1 MRLLRHQRRN
11 HAEDG
16 NIGHDAV
23 AQRGHFVFF
32 LRNAVGKI
40 EDDADFGDLRRLE
53 LDGSETDPAL
63 CAVRQSARADARDQ
77 NEHQQDDGKDQ
88 QHLRHRAIALVI
100 DLADN
105 KHRRDTEDRKN
116 ALTDEVVRGVTL
128 FIVGRGET
136 GGKQHDQ
143 AHAHERKHQQ
153 KIRKVQRSAAR
164 FARRRLDGLRPLALL
179 LPQQA
184 FFLGHAVFP
193 LSY

>member
-23 AQRGHFVFF
+23 AQRGHFVFL

-63 CAVRQSARADARDQ
+63 RAVRQSARADARDQ

-153 KIRKVQRSAAR
+153 KIRN
-164 FARRRLDGLRPLALL
+164 LL
-179 LPQQA
+179 K
-184 FFLGHAVFP
+184 
-193 LSY
+193 SYT

>member
-11 HAEDG
+11 HAEDSG
-16 NIGHDAV
+16 IRYDTFTKC
-23 AQRGHFVFF
+23 GHFVFL

-40 EDDADFGDLRRLE
+40 EDNADLGNLGGLEPERADA
-53 LDGSETDPAL
+53 DPAL
-63 CAVRQSARADARDQ
+63 RAVRQSARADARDQ

-105 KHRRDTEDRKN
+105 KHCRDTEDRKN

-128 FIVGRGET
+128 FIVGRGEA